1 MIDTI
6 KEVEVIVELFTLSG
20 AESVL
25 DDFHVLILQF
35 SEKSQYSLAVT
46 RVLTFGFMDIVSK
59 SFIISL

>member
-25 DDFHVLILQF
+25 DDFHVVILQL